1 MASMLQFELRR
12 ALLSRSFGSALAV
25 SLLLSVISS
34 IDAILFFSSSAFQSM
49 WTERW
54 YIETAAGAFG
64 LWLGQLML
72 DRTGAKALFFLLAS
86 LLACMPYAWSLG
98 SDDRGGYAAQVCSR
112 SSRRAYVSAKAVAVF
127 LCGALV
133 VAVPMVVN
141 FVAVACFAPALTPD
155 PGEFF
160 YFGITADSPWYQ
172 LFYNWPFAYL
182 LVDIAADAFLCGSWA
197 VLVLGA
203 SPFVKSR
210 IALIVGSFVVTLY
223 VRVFNNS
230 VFFYLF
236 GNDVSGFFFNIP
248 DSLPSTEVTY
258 SRDAWSIMG
267 QGALFLI
274 VAAFLLRRYARGDVS
289 CASSGV

>member
-12 ALLSRSFGSALAV
+12 ALLSRSFGSALVAA
-25 SLLLSVISS
+25 LLLSIISS
-34 IDAILFFSSSAFQSM
+34 TDAILFFSSSAFRSM
-49 WTERW
+49 WAERW

-98 SDDRGGYAAQVCSR
+98 SDDRGGYAAQACSR

-141 FVAVACFAPALTPD
+141 FFAVACFAPTLTPD
-155 PGEFF
+155 S
-160 YFGITADSPWYQ
+160 AWYQ

-182 LVDIAADAFLCGSWA
+182 LVDIVADAFLCGSWA
-197 VLVLGA
+197 ALVLGV
-203 SPFVKSR
+203 SLFVKSR
-210 IALIVGSFVVTLY
+210 VALVVGSFVVTLY

-236 GNDVSGFFFNIP
+236 GNDISGFFFNIP

-274 VAAFLLRRYARGDVS
+274 VAAFLLRRYAKGDVS